1 MQANKAYIVNLRLVT
16 LLMLSV
22 CALPVQA
29 GSWRGYIAAQERF
42 FFDDPADPRQHG
54 NNFSI
59 AAQPEYYHDWADGK
73 QSLTFTPFVRYD
85 QGDDERTHAD
95 IRELAWGYVARDYE
109 WTVGISKVFWGVTEA
124 QHLVDIINQTDLV
137 EEPDGEEKL
146 GQPMINLSLIR
157 DWGTVGVFVLPGFRE
172 RTFAGV
178 NGRPRIIPRVEKNL
192 TSYESSREDEHVDV
206 AVRWSHAIGDMD
218 IGLSWFH
225 GTSRD
230 PLLFPSTTDS
240 GEIVL
245 APFYQIIDQAGLDVQ
260 LTKGNWLWKLEA
272 INRDGNYDKF
282 RAATAGFEYTFYGI
296 FETIADVGLVM
307 EYLYD
312 SRGVLATTPFEDDLL
327 TGLRFTFNDAQSTDA
342 LLGAIKD
349 KDDDSYLITLEANRR
364 LGDNWKMSL
373 QASKFIVDGLD
384 QSLQSFAEDDYLQL
398 ELAYYF

>member
-16 LLMLSV
+16 LLLLSV
-22 CALPVQA
+22 SALPVQA

>member
-16 LLMLSV
+16 LLLLSV
-22 CALPVQA
+22 CASPVQA

-42 FFDDPADPRQHG
+42 FFDDSADPRQHG

>member
-16 LLMLSV
+16 LLLLSV
-22 CALPVQA
+22 CASPVQA

-42 FFDDPADPRQHG
+42 FFDDSADPRQHG

-218 IGLSWFH
+218 IGFSWFH

>member
-1 MQANKAYIVNLRLVT
+1 MSRLRATVLC
-16 LLMLSV
+16 LLLAA
-22 CALPVQA
+22 ALPAQA
-29 GSWRGYIAAQERF
+29 VSWRGFVAAQERLF
-42 FFDDPADPRQHG
+42 SDEPADPRQHG
-54 NNFSI
+54 NNFSVS
-59 AAQPEYYHDWADGK
+59 AQPELYHEWADGK
-73 QSLTFTPFVRYD
+73 QSLTFVPFARLD

-109 WTVGISKVFWGVTEA
+109 WTVGISKVFWGVTES

-137 EEPDGEEKL
+137 EELDGEEKL
-146 GQPMINLSLIR
+146 GQPMVNLSLIR
-157 DWGTVGVFVLPGFRE
+157 DWGTVGLFVLPGFRE

-178 NGRPRIIPRVEKNL
+178 HGRPRIIPRVEKEL
-192 TSYESSREDEHVDV
+192 TRYESSREQKHVDY
-206 AVRWSHAIGDMD
+206 AVRWSHYFGDMD

-230 PLLFPSTTDS
+230 PLLFPATDD

-272 INRDGNYDKF
+272 INRDGDYAKF
-282 RAATAGFEYTFYGI
+282 RAATGGFEYTFYGL
-296 FETIADVGLVM
+296 FDTPADLGLVM

-312 SRGVLATTPFEDDLL
+312 SRGELATTPFEDDFL

-349 KDDDSYLITLEANRR
+349 KHDDSFLITLEANRR
-364 LGDNWKMSL
+364 LGESWKMSL
-373 QASKFIVDGLD
+373 QASKFVVDGLD
-384 QSLQSFAEDDYLQL
+384 QSLKSFAEDDFVQL
-398 ELAYYF
+398 ELGYYF

>member
-16 LLMLSV
+16 LLLLSV

-192 TSYESSREDEHVDV
+192 TSYESSRGDEHVDV

>member
-16 LLMLSV
+16 LLLLSV
-22 CALPVQA
+22 CASPVQA

>member
-16 LLMLSV
+16 LLLLSV

-192 TSYESSREDEHVDV
+192 TSYESSRGDEHVDV

-218 IGLSWFH
+218 IGFSWFH

-349 KDDDSYLITLEANRR
+349 KDDDSDLITLEANRR

>member
-16 LLMLSV
+16 LLLLSV

>member
-1 MQANKAYIVNLRLVT
+1 MHLLRVTVLSLLLAVNLP
-16 LLMLSV
+16 
-22 CALPVQA
+22 AQA
-29 GSWRGYIAAQERF
+29 VSWRGFVAVQERF
-42 FFDDPADPRQHG
+42 FFDEPADPRQHG
-54 NNFSI
+54 NNFSVS
-59 AAQPEYYHDWADGK
+59 AQPELYHEWADGK
-73 QSLTFTPFVRYD
+73 QSLTFVPFARLD

-137 EEPDGEEKL
+137 EELDGEEKL
-146 GQPMINLSLIR
+146 GQPMVNLSLIR
-157 DWGTVGVFVLPGFRE
+157 DWGTVALFVLPGFRE

-178 NGRPRIIPRVEKNL
+178 DGRPRIIPRVEKNL
-192 TSYESSREDEHVDV
+192 TSYESSQQEKHVDF
-206 AVRWSHAIGDMD
+206 AVRWSHYFGDMD

-230 PLLFPSTTDS
+230 PLLFPATYN

-245 APFYQIIDQAGLDVQ
+245 APFYQIIDQAALDVQ

-272 INRDGNYDKF
+272 INRDGDYDKF
-282 RAATAGFEYTFYGI
+282 RAVTGGFEYTFYGL
-296 FETIADVGLVM
+296 FDTPADLGLVV

-312 SRGVLATTPFEDDLL
+312 SRGELATTPFQDDFM

-349 KDDDSYLITLEANRR
+349 THDDSFLVSLEANRR
-364 LGDNWKMSL
+364 LGDSWKLSL

-384 QSLQSFAEDDYLQL
+384 QSLKSFAEDDFVQL
-398 ELAYYF
+398 ELAYYFK

>member
-16 LLMLSV
+16 LLLLSV

-218 IGLSWFH
+218 IGFSWFH